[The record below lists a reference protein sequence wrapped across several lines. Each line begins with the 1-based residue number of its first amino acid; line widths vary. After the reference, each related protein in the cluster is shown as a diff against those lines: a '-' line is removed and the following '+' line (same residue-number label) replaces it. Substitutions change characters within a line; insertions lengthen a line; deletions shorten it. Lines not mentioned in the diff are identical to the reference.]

1 MLTFARHKENSKKI
15 SIFMSKRFAEHKGLN
30 LVQTN
35 DDVLQTWKE
44 KNVFWRS
51 VTEREG
57 CPQFVFFEGPPSA
70 NGHPGI
76 HHVLARSIKDTFNR

>member
-1 MLTFARHKENSKKI
+1 MLTFAVHKKKVKKI
-15 SIFMSKRFAEHKGLN
+15 SIFMSKRFAEHNGLN
-30 LVQTN
+30 LTQTN
-35 DDVLQTWKE
+35 NDVLQMWKE

-70 NGHPGI
+70 KHQGY
-76 HHVLARSIKDTFNR
+76 LQSL